1 MYKTILVPI
10 DGSDPSAHAL
20 NHALNIAERYKAKIM
35 LLAVVTR
42 VVMPILPD
50 EGLGTLPIS
59 TAQEMVRYQERLR
72 GLYEKI
78 LKETEE
84 RIRSEYPDLELEI
97 ILKEGRPSTEIVQ
110 TAEKNGVDLIV
121 MGSRGVG
128 GITGWILGST
138 SRRVVDSCT
147 KPILIVK

>member
-20 NHALNIAERYKAKIM
+20 NHALNIAERYEAKIM

-59 TAQEMVRYQERLR
+59 TAH
-72 GLYEKI
+72 
-78 LKETEE
+78 ETSHSND
-84 RIRSEYPDLELEI
+84 R
-97 ILKEGRPSTEIVQ
+97 
-110 TAEKNGVDLIV
+110 AA
-121 MGSRGVG
+121 
-128 GITGWILGST
+128 
-138 SRRVVDSCT
+138 
-147 KPILIVK
+147 